1 MPAVEILPRVPVDT
15 VALID
20 QMATGIAVLDGDLR
34 FVQANAAFVELTG
47 LVRWRGCPLEVLGEP
62 AGVLTAL
69 IERARAMQ
77 APSMLR
83 GLEISARSASVRVDI
98 TAAQCAAGVLLEMH
112 ALNPHDVP
120 QAPAQISQSLR
131 GLAHE
136 VKNPLAGLRGAA
148 QLLQRR
154 AADAD
159 QRRLAELIITEADRL
174 GALTDRLL
182 HPAGKPHLAVVN
194 LHEVAERARALIAIE
209 AAPEVRFE
217 RDYDPSL
224 PAFRGD
230 ADRLLQLLLNLLG
243 NALQAGAT
251 QIQLRTRA
259 ENGAIVNGK
268 ALRLALRLDV
278 IDNGS
283 GVPDALRETLFAPL
297 VSGRVDGTG
306 LGLALARE
314 ISTEHGGQLDF
325 RSRPGNTVFTLLL
338 PLERE
343 TARV

>member
-1 MPAVEILPRVPVDT
+1 
-15 VALID
+15 
-20 QMATGIAVLDGDLR
+20 
-34 FVQANAAFVELTG
+34 
-47 LVRWRGCPLEVLGEP
+47 VLGEP

-69 IERARAMQ
+69 IERAQAMQ